1 MEKIGHEDLLNKT
14 LFAGDERA
22 DDLLARCFAGLYHP
36 LIQIG
41 YGLEFGLSALIPE
54 GLAMA
59 AADDSD
65 ALDYLVKC
73 EQESE
78 APPAKTT
85 LRDLLDSIHND
96 PEVKKLTAENSNVM
110 AWKKLLASAPTPI
123 IRYARQVRVPI
134 DKLEQKTAEAINL
147 SAQIVGGAV
156 RADKTV
162 KLDFFLVHSLTTS
175 LFLTTF
181 NAQPWLN
188 EESKARLVEWK
199 TRFDLFLY
207 VAVGAPTLLLNDVE
221 DYNPKILHSIS
232 NSSTSHS
239 SISGGG
245 NPWLGIIERG
255 VRKEDDGHTI
265 KVIRALAHGERVC
278 GQYPD
283 GENGMLVKKDMWIKL
298 AAMCIDASEDV
309 KDGSAQ
315 WVYGAG
321 FDSGWEEL
329 GPRKTY

>member
-1 MEKIGHEDLLNKT
+1 MLNKT

-22 DDLLARCFAGLYHP
+22 DDLLARCFAELYHP

-41 YGLEFGLSALIPE
+41 YGLEFGLPALIPE

-59 AADDSD
+59 AADDPD

-181 NAQPWLN
+181 NAQLWLSA
-188 EESKARLVEWK
+188 ESKARLVEWK

-221 DYNPKILHSIS
+221 DYNPKILHSID

-245 NPWLGIIERG
+245 NPWLGIIEHG
-255 VRKEDDGHTI
+255 IRKEDDGHTI

-278 GQYPD
+278 GQYLN
-283 GENGMLVKKDMWIKL
+283 GENGMLVKKDMWVKL

-309 KDGSAQ
+309 KDGSTQ

-321 FDSGWEEL
+321 FDSGWEKL